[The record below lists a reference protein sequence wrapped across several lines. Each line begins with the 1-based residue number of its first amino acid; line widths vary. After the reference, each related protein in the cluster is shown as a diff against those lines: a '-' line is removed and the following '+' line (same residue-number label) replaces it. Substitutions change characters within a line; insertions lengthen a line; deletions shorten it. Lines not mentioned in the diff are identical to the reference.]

1 MRHHA
6 GSPFAAYAGAS
17 VDDAVSPGHARL
29 PEANSFGPRS
39 VSEGTSG
46 ALRMSAPTSVDLKTS
61 EQRDGAA
68 SVPIDASEFVT

>member
-1 MRHHA
+1 MIDPA

-17 VDDAVSPGHARL
+17 VDDAVALGHVRSI
-29 PEANSFGPRS
+29 EAVSLGRS

-46 ALRMSAPTSVDLKTS
+46 ALRTSLRTSVDLRTS